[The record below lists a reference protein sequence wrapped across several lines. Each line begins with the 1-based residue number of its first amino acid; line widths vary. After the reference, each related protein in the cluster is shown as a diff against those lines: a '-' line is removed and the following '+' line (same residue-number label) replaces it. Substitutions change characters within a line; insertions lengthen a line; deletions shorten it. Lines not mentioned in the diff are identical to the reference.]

1 MKAFFEAITAFLFGV
16 LSGDH
21 EAVRLR
27 NQLKELAN
35 TVAQTKPQVYHKAP
49 ETLLPAFAHNWFELY
64 QLLAPLSEL
73 FSKTI
78 ANPDRLVA
86 ESSLHSLIEASLG
99 DDVAQRRSDLTYASL
114 TSRYAAARS
123 VEQES
128 KLVAGEFASLVT
140 DVQKQDTEGWQQNF
154 ASLLRLRYLAL
165 HAWSG
170 LFSQFGYATSS
181 GANEPSFRPVEAK
194 HALPELIDLYF
205 LVGDFDLLPGVEA
218 LVGALLEKLSP
229 ARASDNKA
237 KMSKIFSRLSELLR
251 GPCSPDLILNLVQ
264 LIRKDPGA
272 HLDHLVVKDKFIGD
286 YLSALNERCGNDQ
299 ERALRERN
307 ESSRDKDIHAL
318 FESRN
323 LEHLNHYSSYTNERL
338 AAVGLPSLTW
348 VKPLEVLLTFA
359 TVELKGS
366 YLSSVKKVLMSGI
379 FTSKDW
385 QSQLSDSMYVVE
397 KLAAKLV
404 EFDNSLTR
412 EGKVSLVPLEKYLSG
427 QVPASTLSRQ
437 LVDNI
442 NRAASNL
449 LETEYNGLLT
459 LSKRIQ
465 DLLNDQ
471 KSPHPTYITNIRG
484 VGGTNQREFIESL
497 IQGYNKNVQLLKT
510 LSFYVVQTE

>member
-1 MKAFFEAITAFLFGV
+1 
-16 LSGDH
+16 
-21 EAVRLR
+21 
-27 NQLKELAN
+27 
-35 TVAQTKPQVYHKAP
+35 
-49 ETLLPAFAHNWFELY
+49 
-64 QLLAPLSEL
+64 
-73 FSKTI
+73 
-78 ANPDRLVA
+78 
-86 ESSLHSLIEASLG
+86 
-99 DDVAQRRSDLTYASL
+99 
-114 TSRYAAARS
+114 
-123 VEQES
+123 
-128 KLVAGEFASLVT
+128 
-140 DVQKQDTEGWQQNF
+140 
-154 ASLLRLRYLAL
+154 
-165 HAWSG
+165 
-170 LFSQFGYATSS
+170 
-181 GANEPSFRPVEAK
+181 
-194 HALPELIDLYF
+194 
-205 LVGDFDLLPGVEA
+205 
-218 LVGALLEKLSP
+218 
-229 ARASDNKA
+229 
-237 KMSKIFSRLSELLR
+237 
-251 GPCSPDLILNLVQ
+251 VQ

-272 HLDHLVVKDKFIGD
+272 HLDHLVVNDKFIGD

-348 VKPLEVLLTFA
+348 VKPWEVLLTFA

-366 YLSSVKKVLMSGI
+366 YWSSVKKVLMSGI

-471 KSPHPTYITNIRG
+471 TSPHPTYITNIRG